1 MENAGAPWTTEEP
14 APPISRGRATPTSKA
29 AKSEITD
36 DIEAGDTD
44 GAKPVTPK
52 SKPKVSKEP
61 TTKSAGAS
69 AKRGRKALE
78 TDVGGEA
85 AVDEN
90 SSRKKIA
97 KVTPSPAT
105 EEQDEIK
112 EEVKG

>member
-1 MENAGAPWTTEEP
+1 MEDAGAPWTTDQP
-14 APPISRGRATPTSKA
+14 APPISRGRATPASKA
-29 AKSEITD
+29 AKSKATD

-52 SKPKVSKEP
+52 SKTKISKEP
-61 TTKSAGAS
+61 NAKSAGAS
-69 AKRGRKALE
+69 AKRVRKASE
-78 TDVGGEA
+78 IDDGGEA

-97 KVTPSPAT
+97 KVTPSSAT
-105 EEQDEIK
+105 EEQAEIK